1 MAAEVT
7 GAHVVVQNLIA
18 QGVRRVF
25 VIPGAKIDRV
35 IEVMRTCEE
44 LEIVLCRNEQ
54 SAAHMAAGHG
64 RRTGRAGV
72 VLVTSGPG
80 VTNLTTALATANCE
94 GDPVVALGGNVSVSQ
109 RYKNTHQ
116 GLDNV
121 AIMKPVTK
129 YAVEVPCPD
138 SISECITNAFR
149 AAESIGR
156 PGAAFVSLPQSVLVG
171 PAKMRVLGQ
180 SLHAGGGHDSDIA
193 KAADVINSA
202 GFPVLLCGQFASE
215 MSAAAALRNMLRVAA
230 MPVVTTFQGAG
241 VVGKDQAELYG
252 GRVGLI
258 HNTLADRLLD
268 MADVVVAVGYDPVE
282 YDVDLWNDNR
292 PGRKIVHIDSTAAV
306 LDNAYVPAVEVVG
319 SIANSVKSLTA
330 LLKDRDIDEDSDHCK
345 EIQQAR
351 DDLAQAREAHASD
364 KGSPVHPLRL
374 VHDMQ
379 TLLDRRDGHKYSLYL
394 DMGSHHI
401 FHARYLQVHHPRQV
415 SFSNGQQTMGVSMPW
430 AISAALD
437 ARDPGSSLHHQWSKP
452 ALTMRQISQRGG
464 MPTDKRVISISG
476 DGSFLFC
483 AHELETAVRYNL
495 HFVHIVWVDG
505 TLNMVKIQQE
515 KKYGRGNE
523 YAVDLG
529 PLDYVKFAEAFG
541 ATGIQINDADE
552 FLPTLEKALEMQG
565 PVVIAVNVDYS
576 QNDELFKDAIQ
587 ERANGCRTA
596 RELVVLNVGGTLFTT
611 TRTTLTTH
619 GESMLAAM
627 FRGDMADS
635 KLTDAAG
642 NPFIDRSPKH
652 FPSIL
657 AYLRDGYVP
666 LPEARRDLLELQ
678 AEAKYFAL
686 AELADLLEEVIQE
699 EEREQA
705 AAQARKDA
713 NEEASALVA
722 REHAAALTDA
732 ITRLKA
738 AKTALQTASDLV
750 TALQVAE
757 REVRGQW
764 RALDVA
770 RGQPGFAARPAQE
783 RHQHVEQMNGLV
795 EQMQQLQGQ
804 LDGARLASEQ
814 AQQVVDHSRSY
825 KLACLGIRPPEPPP
839 AAAAQQQAAC
849 QADRAAAA
857 IARIAGMALA
867 VQPAGAPGAGQAA
880 PAGAAAAAGGRRQRQ
895 EDALAAARARP
906 RVRRRAEQDA
916 AAAAA
921 AHDEEELQLQQLL
934 EHLAGPAEEQE
945 EGDEVQVVE
954 QP

>member
-25 VIPGAKIDRV
+25 VIPGAKIDR
-35 IEVMRTCEE
+35 ILEVMRTCEE

-94 GDPVVALGGNVSVSQ
+94 GDPVVALGGNVPVSQ
-109 RYKNTHQ
+109 RYKATHQ

-129 YAVEVPCPD
+129 YAVEVPCAD

-156 PGAAFVSLPQSVLVG
+156 PGASFVSLPQSVMVE

-180 SLHAGGGHDSDIA
+180 STHPGGGHDSDIA
-193 KAADVINSA
+193 KAADVINNA
-202 GFPVLLCGQFASE
+202 GFPVMLCGQFASE
-215 MSAAAALRNMLRVAA
+215 MTAAAALRNMLRVAA

-241 VVGKDQAELYG
+241 VVGQDQAELYG

-292 PGRKIVHIDSTAAV
+292 PERKIVHIDLTAAV
-306 LDNAYVPAVEVVG
+306 LDNSYVPAVEVVG
-319 SIANSVKSLTA
+319 GIANSVKSLTA
-330 LLKDRDIDEDSDHCK
+330 LLKDRDIDDESELYK
-345 EIQQAR
+345 EIQKAR
-351 DDLAQAREAHASD
+351 DDLAQARSAHAND

-374 VHDMQ
+374 VHDIQ
-379 TLLDRRDGHKYSLYL
+379 TLLDRRDGHKFLLFL

-401 FHARYLQVHHPRQV
+401 YHARYLQV

-437 ARDPGSSLHHQWSKP
+437 ARDPGSSLHRQWSKP
-452 ALTMRQISQRGG
+452 AMTVRQISLRGG
-464 MPTDKRVISISG
+464 MPTDKRIISVSG

-483 AHELETAVRYNL
+483 AQELETAVRYNL
-495 HFVHIVWVDG
+495 HFVHVVWVDG

-515 KKYGRGNE
+515 KKYGKGHE

-576 QNDELFKDAIQ
+576 QNDPTAIPVATPPS
-587 ERANGCRTA
+587 ANGCRTA

-619 GESMLAAM
+619 AESMLAGM
-627 FRGDMADS
+627 FR
-635 KLTDAAG
+635 
-642 NPFIDRSPKH
+642 IDRDPKH
-652 FPSIL
+652 FPCIL
-657 AYLRDGYVP
+657 AYLRDGDVP
-666 LPEARRDLLELQ
+666 RPEGRRERLELQ
-678 AEAKYFAL
+678 AEAKYYAL
-686 AELADLLEEVIQE
+686 AELADLLEEVIRE

-705 AAQARKDA
+705 AAQARKEQS
-713 NEEASALVA
+713 EEASSLIT
-722 REHAAALTDA
+722 REHAAFLTGA
-732 ITRLKA
+732 TLRLRE
-738 AKTALQTASDLV
+738 AKTALQTASDHV
-750 TALQVAE
+750 TALTVANQE
-757 REVRGQW
+757 ARAQL
-764 RALDVA
+764 RALHEA
-770 RGQPGFAARPAQE
+770 RIQPGFAARPA
-783 RHQHVEQMNGLV
+783 VEQR
-795 EQMQQLQGQ
+795 QLERQ
-804 LDGARLASEQ
+804 LR
-814 AQQVVDHSRSY
+814 RSTER
-825 KLACLGIRPPEPPP
+825 G
-839 AAAAQQQAAC
+839 
-849 QADRAAAA
+849 
-857 IARIAGMALA
+857 
-867 VQPAGAPGAGQAA
+867 
-880 PAGAAAAAGGRRQRQ
+880 
-895 EDALAAARARP
+895 
-906 RVRRRAEQDA
+906 AEQ
-916 AAAAA
+916 
-921 AHDEEELQLQQLL
+921 
-934 EHLAGPAEEQE
+934 G
-945 EGDEVQVVE
+945 EVQVVE
-954 QP
+954 ER